1 MCILK
6 KKKDKLRE
14 KHRSVISEREERCVC
29 VYIYMYDILAVWV
42 WRFLQVYFVLFFV
55 LFYIL
60 QIF

>member
-29 VYIYMYDILAVWV
+29 VYIYV
-42 WRFLQVYFVLFFV
+42 
-55 LFYIL
+55 
-60 QIF
+60 